1 MKNIFNLFSHHYKH
15 ETIQQTKRS
24 DSKLKQIFREIKHGF
39 RIRKR
44 KTERADNEKKTA
56 HENKKL

>member
-1 MKNIFNLFSHHYKH
+1 MKNILNLFSHHYKH
-15 ETIQQTKRS
+15 GTIEQTKRS
-24 DSKLKQIFREIKHGF
+24 DSKLKQIFGEIKHGF

-44 KTERADNEKKTA
+44 KTERDDNEKKTA